1 MANWLKKFRRCEPCL
16 SLTLIASVAIL
27 TYAPLFGKLGYYIED
42 WYEIWTY
49 LTQGAKSL
57 IPLYLSDRPLRGY
70 SDGFFFTL
78 LGTSALNWQIYAL
91 VLRILGAFALL
102 WLLRMLWPR
111 KKVETTVAALLFVVY
126 PGFIQQPQAIAFQ
139 AQLLALALAL
149 FSIDLTIYCLQVR
162 RWVPAVALTALALLM
177 LLAYPLLM
185 EYYVGLEALRVA
197 LLWIAIRKQEPLTL
211 RESLIRTAKRWLP
224 YLAAFVFYLFWR
236 IFIFTGSRPTT
247 NVGRL
252 LSQYASNL
260 AHMSAG
266 FFVELA
272 KDFLETIYLAWS
284 VPLNNFLYSGTYRD
298 NFFSLV
304 FTILALAAVLLF
316 YKFGLER
323 LYSDADPAPEELR
336 EYKSFF
342 WVGIL
347 AVLAGLIPV
356 IAANRD
362 VQFVQREDRFSL
374 PASIGVVLLVSSF
387 IFYVFPKKM
396 RLWAIFFLVGISAL
410 TQLNYAVYM
419 RDFWNVQKDL
429 WWQLSW
435 RVPMVKDGTLLL
447 VHLPD
452 GFSFSEGYEAWGPAD
467 LIYFREAGPPRITA
481 EVLYSATLPQV
492 FRGGEDPLYHRGIFV
507 DRNFDNTLVLSMPTR
522 QSCLNV
528 IDGKK
533 YELSKDEDPIVQ
545 LVAPYSRIAEVQTGA
560 QFTRPPEEIF
570 GREPQHGWCY
580 YYQKAMYARQVGDWQ
595 AIADLGDEARQK
607 GLGPA
612 DRSEWMPFLES
623 YASLNRD
630 KDARNIAAIIKTE
643 TGPRN
648 LICSQLNAPPNYPE
662 GYAYEKVVATLCGS
676 K

>member
-1 MANWLKKFRRCEPCL
+1 MANGLKKFWHCERCL
-16 SLTLIASVAIL
+16 SLALIATVAIL

-49 LTQGAKSL
+49 VTQGAWSL
-57 IPLYLSDRPLRGY
+57 IPLYLTDRPLRGY
-70 SDGFFFTL
+70 SDGFFFTI

-91 VLRILGAFALL
+91 ILRILGAFALL
-102 WLLRMLWPR
+102 WLLRMLWPN
-111 KKVETTVAALLFVVY
+111 KKLETTAAAVLFVVY

-139 AQLLALALAL
+139 AQLLALALVL
-149 FSIDLTIYCLQVR
+149 FSIDLSLYCLQVHQ
-162 RWVPAVALTALALLM
+162 WLPAAGLTGLALLM
-177 LLAYPLLM
+177 MLAYPLLM

-197 LLWIAIRKQEPLTL
+197 ALWVAIRKQSQLSL
-211 RESLIRTAKRWLP
+211 KESLLRTLKRWLP
-224 YLAAFVFYLFWR
+224 YLAALGLYLFWR
-236 IFIFTGSRPTT
+236 VFIFSGSRPTT
-247 NVGRL
+247 NLGRL
-252 LSQYASNL
+252 VSQYASNL
-260 AHMSAG
+260 THMSAG

-298 NFFSLV
+298 NLFVLV
-304 FTILALAAVLLF
+304 FAILAVAGLLLF

-323 LYSDADPAPEELR
+323 LTSQADSSPEGSQD
-336 EYKSFF
+336 YKSFF

-347 AVLAGLIPV
+347 TVLAGLIPV

-387 IFYVFPKKM
+387 IFYVFPKKL
-396 RLWAIFFLVGISAL
+396 RFWAIFFLLGVSAL
-410 TQLNYAVYM
+410 TQLNYAIYM
-419 RDFWNVQKDL
+419 RDFWDVEKDV

-435 RVPMVKDGTLLL
+435 RAPEIKEGTLLL

-452 GFSFSEGYEAWGPAD
+452 GFSFSEGYEAWGPAN
-467 LIYFREAGPPRITA
+467 LIYHREAGPPRITA

-492 FRGGEDPLYHRGIFV
+492 FRGGEDPLYHRGILV
-507 DRNFDNTLVLSMPTR
+507 DRNFDNTLVLSMATR

-528 IDGKK
+528 IDGEK

-545 LVAPYSRIAEVQTGA
+545 LVAPYSKIAAVQAGE
-560 QFTRPPEEIF
+560 QFTQPPEELF
-570 GREPQHGWCY
+570 GPEPQHGWCY
-580 YYQKAMYARQVGDWQ
+580 FYQKAMYARQVGDWQ

-607 GLGPA
+607 GLGPV
-612 DRSEWMPFLES
+612 DRSEWMPFLEG

-630 KDARNIAAIIKTE
+630 KDARNIAAIIKSE
-643 TGPRN
+643 IGPRN
-648 LICSQLNAPPNYPE
+648 LICKQLNASPNYPA
-662 GYAYEKVVATLCGS
+662 GYAYEKVVEYLCGS